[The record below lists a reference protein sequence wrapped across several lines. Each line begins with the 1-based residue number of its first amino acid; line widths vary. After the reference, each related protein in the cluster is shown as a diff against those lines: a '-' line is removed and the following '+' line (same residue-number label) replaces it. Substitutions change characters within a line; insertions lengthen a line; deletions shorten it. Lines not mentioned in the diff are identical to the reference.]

1 MALVRALA
9 IGCISLFTLQAC
21 SPKDSNLALGTLERD
36 RIQLKATSAE
46 VIVELPVAEGE
57 KVQQGELIVRL
68 DDRRQQA
75 QVARAQANLDA
86 VQANLNKLRHGAR
99 AEDIAAA
106 RAQVSG
112 AQAIWDEAA
121 KNFTR
126 AEALVKQQL
135 LRAAELDSA
144 RSQRDSAKANLDRA
158 TENLLLLTNG
168 TRAEDL
174 EQAEA
179 QVNLAAA
186 SLALEQQSLR
196 ELNIVATRE
205 GIVDHLPKKLGDRTT
220 IGETVAVLLSQGAPY
235 ARVYVPAPKRVHIK
249 AGQSLMVH
257 VDGVSKPFQG
267 QVRWIS
273 QDPAFTPY
281 YALNSSDRAR
291 LVYLAEVNLP
301 ESAADLPSGVP
312 AQVELPGE

>member
-1 MALVRALA
+1 MAFVRALA
-9 IGCISLFTLQAC
+9 IVCISLFTLQAC
-21 SPKDSNLALGTLERD
+21 SSKDANLALGTLERD

-46 VIVELPVAEGE
+46 VIVELPVTEGA
-57 KVQQGELIVRL
+57 KVSQDELIVRL

-86 VQANLNKLRHGAR
+86 AAANLNKLRHGAR

-106 RAQVSG
+106 RAQVNG
-112 AQAIWDEAA
+112 AQAVWDEAA
-121 KNFTR
+121 KNFDR
-126 AEALVKQQL
+126 AQALVKQKL
-135 LRAAELDSA
+135 MRAAELDSA

-158 TENLLLLTNG
+158 NENLLLLTNG

-179 QVNLAAA
+179 QVKLAQA

-205 GIVDHLPKKLGDRTT
+205 GILDHLPKKLGDRTAL
-220 IGETVAVLLSQGAPY
+220 GETVAVLLSQGAPY
-235 ARVYVPAPKRVHIK
+235 ARVYVPAPKRVLIK
-249 AGQSLMVH
+249 AGQSLQVH
-257 VDGVSKPFQG
+257 VDGVNEPFQG

-291 LVYLAEVNLP
+291 LVYLAEVSLP
-301 ESAADLPSGVP
+301 QSAADLPSGIP